1 MADVLIV
8 DLDGTLIKT
17 DMLHES
23 FWSSVKRNPSTA
35 FLALISLVYGK
46 AALKPSVATP
56 NNKVVL
62 QAPAVILRTRFAA
75 SKMSLNALP
84 QGLCGAAWPF
94 RVVGTAVKRVVV
106 ACD

>member
-46 AALKPSVATP
+46 AALKDRLSAT
-56 NNKVVL
+56 
-62 QAPAVILRTRFAA
+62 
-75 SKMSLNALP
+75 
-84 QGLCGAAWPF
+84 
-94 RVVGTAVKRVVV
+94 
-106 ACD
+106 